1 MIAATL
7 LLYLL
12 LMETVFPKADWMLII
27 IINIHL
33 FSNTVQCSAAHS
45 ARAVTH
51 VMILS
56 KLEHSHPSAKL
67 RGRLAAFVFVNIYR

>member
-27 IINIHL
+27 IIKYVSIMSIFENKFTFGSSAMQNIVDNCVEL
-33 FSNTVQCSAAHS
+33 
-45 ARAVTH
+45 
-51 VMILS
+51 
-56 KLEHSHPSAKL
+56 
-67 RGRLAAFVFVNIYR
+67 

>member
-27 IINIHL
+27 IIK
-33 FSNTVQCSAAHS
+33 V
-45 ARAVTH
+45 
-51 VMILS
+51 
-56 KLEHSHPSAKL
+56 P
-67 RGRLAAFVFVNIYR
+67 